1 MMGYDFDT
9 VIDRTGNLSVKY
21 DWGSRGKPKGTLP
34 LWIADMDFKTAPC
47 VVDAMRDL
55 AEQGIYGY
63 SEPDQAWFDVIA
75 DWYATRFGWTLH
87 RDWMVNTPGVITA
100 LHIAVRAL
108 TAPGEAVLIQQPV
121 YYPFEASILTTG
133 RRLVVNALAE
143 RAGRYE
149 IDFDD
154 FEQKIQEEKVKLF
167 ILCNPHNPV
176 GRVWEAAEL
185 QKMGEICLR
194 HGVIVVA
201 DEIHQDFIFAGHRH
215 LVFTDLS
222 EEFSKIS
229 VTCTSPSKTFNLA
242 GLQIS
247 NIFIADAGIRNKFKA
262 EYASSGLSQP
272 ALAGLVTCR
281 AAYAGGAD
289 WLSSL
294 IAYLDENMRL
304 IEARVSQIKG
314 VAFRR
319 PEGSYLGWLDF
330 REMGLSNAAL
340 EDFLLNRAGVWLSP
354 GQNFGIGGTGFMRI
368 NAAAPRSLVAEAM
381 TRIAGAVD

>member
-1 MMGYDFDT
+1 MGYDFDT
-9 VIDRTGNLSVKY
+9 MIDRTDRLSVKY
-21 DWGSRGKPKGTLP
+21 DWISRGKPKGALP

-47 VVDAMRDL
+47 VADALRDL
-55 AEQGIYGY
+55 ADHSIYGY
-63 SEPDQAWFDVIA
+63 SEPDQVWFDVIA
-75 DWYATRFGWTLH
+75 NWYATRFGWTLH
-87 RDWMVNTPGVITA
+87 RDWMINTPGVITA
-100 LHIAVRAL
+100 LHLAVRAL

-121 YYPFEASILTTG
+121 YHPFEASVLTTG
-133 RRLVVNALAE
+133 RRLVVNALVE

-154 FEQKIQEEKVKLF
+154 FEQKIREEKVKLF

-176 GRVWEAAEL
+176 GRVWESAEL

-194 HGVIVVA
+194 YGVIVVA
-201 DEIHQDFIFAGHRH
+201 DEIHQDFIFDGHRH
-215 LVFTDLS
+215 LVFANLS

-229 VTCTSPSKTFNLA
+229 VSCTSPSKTFNLA

-247 NIFIADAGIRNKFKA
+247 NIFIADAGIRRKFKS
-262 EYASSGLSQP
+262 EYVASGLSQP
-272 ALAGLVTCR
+272 ALAGLVACR
-281 AAYAGGAD
+281 AAYADGAG

-304 IEARVSQIKG
+304 IETHVEQIKG

-330 REMGLSNAAL
+330 RGLGLSDAAL
-340 EDFLLNRAGVWLSP
+340 EDLLLSRAGVWLSP
-354 GQNFGIGGTGFMRI
+354 GQSFGVGGSGFMRI

-381 TRIAGAVD
+381 ARIAGAVD